1 MRILLCDDDQQIL
14 NQIRNLLETYF
25 KKLSLPCPEIAAFTD
40 GTALL
45 ADPGDRDIVFLDVE
59 MPAKSG
65 IDVGREL
72 KATWP
77 DCIIII
83 VTSYAEYLD
92 EAMRFAVFRY
102 LSKPLEEERFFR
114 NLKDALEH
122 YHSITLKVPVE
133 TKQGIALVLT
143 SSIICVEAVG
153 RKVLV
158 HTSSQTL
165 ESTENMHFWLDKLPR
180 NHFFQSH
187 RSFIV
192 NFGQVTDFD
201 HNLITL
207 NGGSHHAYLTRR
219 KYSDF
224 KAAYLLYL
232 ENTR

>member
-1 MRILLCDDDQQIL
+1 MRILLCDDDELMLKQM
-14 NQIRNLLETYF
+14 RELLEKYF
-25 KKLSLPCPEIAAFTD
+25 RKLSLPCPEIHSFTD
-40 GTALL
+40 GTMLL
-45 ADPGDRDIVFLDVE
+45 ADPGDKDIVFLDVE

-65 IDVGREL
+65 IDVGRDL
-72 KATWP
+72 KTAWP

-92 EAMRFAVFRY
+92 EAMRFSVFRY
-102 LSKPLEEERFFR
+102 LSKPLAEDRFFR

-133 TKQGIALVLT
+133 TKQGITLVLT

-158 HTSSQTL
+158 HTKSNSY
-165 ESTENMHFWLDKLPR
+165 ESTENMHFWLEKLPG